1 MKMKPGLKQRL
12 RLPATARPI
21 LRTIG
26 SIGFWQTTGK
36 IVQIFGF
43 GHVGHCLEK
52 NHWGISGQVMTAAVF
67 LQVALTLG
75 IDVVA
80 VRRVAAKSQLLE
92 ELLPVIFTF
101 RLILHL
107 ALAALWSAAVLL
119 APIPQMETA
128 AWLAGGIYFLAIG
141 MNFQWYYQ
149 ATERMAF
156 LSRVQTLTT
165 FAVSLCFFL
174 FIRPG
179 QAAGGD
185 ILVMALVHG
194 FATVWIWERARL
206 ESKTSLFWTQSFP
219 ILWRRIR
226 ELVREG
232 RASWLFTV
240 GYNGL
245 AIMGMLLLPA
255 LMGKKEGDTQSGF
268 FRDSYQPCLA
278 LQFVLNYVGY
288 IFYPKIVVWRN
299 EQPSVFRPRVVG
311 LAFGAWIVG
320 VLGSLP
326 LLWLAE
332 PLFGLIYRED
342 ASGASIFPI
351 MVLAKFIGMSSGF
364 LVWGLLA
371 EHKDWLAVRCCLF
384 SVLTTFLLHF
394 AFIPKYGFAA
404 AGWLYAV
411 GELLLFATCLTAFLR
426 LNLPSSAPK

>member
-1 MKMKPGLKQRL
+1 MKPSLKQRL

-75 IDVVA
+75 IDVVS

-101 RLILHL
+101 RLVLHL
-107 ALAALWSAAVLL
+107 ALAALWSAVVLL
-119 APIPQMETA
+119 APIPPMEIA

-206 ESKTSLFWTQSFP
+206 ESKTSLFWTRSFP

-299 EQPSVFRPRVVG
+299 EKSAVFRPRVVG
-311 LAFGAWIVG
+311 LAVGAWAVG
-320 VLGSLP
+320 ILGSFP

-342 ASGASIFPI
+342 TSSASIFPI

-384 SVLTTFLLHF
+384 SVLIAFILHLV
-394 AFIPKYGFAA
+394 FIPKYGFAA
-404 AGWLYAV
+404 AGWLYAA

-426 LNLPSSAPK
+426 LNLSSSAPK

>member
-1 MKMKPGLKQRL
+1 MKPSLKQRL

-101 RLILHL
+101 RLVLHL
-107 ALAALWSAAVLL
+107 ALAALWSAVVLL

-149 ATERMAF
+149 ATEQMAF

-185 ILVMALVHG
+185 ILVLALVHG

-206 ESKTSLFWTQSFP
+206 ESKTSLFWTRSFP

-299 EQPSVFRPRVVG
+299 EKSAVFRPRVVG
-311 LAFGAWIVG
+311 LALGAWGVG
-320 VLGSLP
+320 ILGSLP

-342 ASGASIFPI
+342 TSSTSIFPI

-384 SVLTTFLLHF
+384 SVLIAFILHF
-394 AFIPKYGFAA
+394 VFIPKYGFAA

>member
-1 MKMKPGLKQRL
+1 MNDGSKQRL
-12 RLPATARPI
+12 RLPATARQI
-21 LRTIG
+21 LWTIG
-26 SIGFWQTTGK
+26 SIGFWQTAGK

-43 GHVGHCLEK
+43 GHVAHCLEK
-52 NHWGISGQVMTAAVF
+52 THWGISGQVMTAAIF
-67 LQVALTLG
+67 LQVVLTLG

-101 RLILHL
+101 RLALHL
-107 ALAALWSAAVLL
+107 GLAAVWMAAVLL

-149 ATERMAF
+149 ATARMAF

-179 QAAGGD
+179 QAAGSD

-194 FATVWIWERARL
+194 LATVWIWEKARL

-255 LMGKKEGDTQSGF
+255 LMGKKEGDPQSGF
-268 FRDSYQPCLA
+268 FRDSYQPCMA
-278 LQFVLNYVGY
+278 LQFVLSYVGY

-299 EQPSVFRPRVVG
+299 EKPAVFRPRVVG
-311 LAFGAWIVG
+311 LALGAWVVG
-320 VLGSLP
+320 ILGSLP

-384 SVLTTFLLHF
+384 SVLSAFILHF
-394 AFIPKYGFAA
+394 VFIPKYGFVA
-404 AGWLYAV
+404 AGWLYAG

-426 LNLPSSAPK
+426 LNLLSSSAAK

>member
-1 MKMKPGLKQRL
+1 MKPGWKQRL
-12 RLPATARPI
+12 CLPASARPI

-26 SIGFWQTTGK
+26 SIGFWQTAGK
-36 IVQIFGF
+36 IVQVFGF

-75 IDVVA
+75 IDLVA

-101 RLILHL
+101 RLVLHL
-107 ALAALWSAAVLL
+107 VLAALWAAAVLL

-174 FIRPG
+174 FIQPG
-179 QAAGGD
+179 RAAAGGD
-185 ILVMALVHG
+185 ILIMALVHG
-194 FATVWIWERARL
+194 FTTVWIWEKARL
-206 ESKTSLFWTQSFP
+206 ESKTNLLWRRAFP

-299 EQPSVFRPRVVG
+299 EKPAVFRPRVVG
-311 LAFGAWIVG
+311 LAVGAWAVG
-320 VLGSLP
+320 ILGSFP

-332 PLFGLIYRED
+332 PLFGLIYGKD
-342 ASGASIFPI
+342 NTSGASIFPI

-384 SVLTTFLLHF
+384 SVLIAFILHF
-394 AFIPKYGFAA
+394 EFIPKYGFAA
-404 AGWLYAV
+404 AGWLYAA
-411 GELLLFATCLTAFLR
+411 GELLLFTTCLTAFLR
-426 LNLPSSAPK
+426 LNLPSSVPK